1 MAKRLNDDL
10 FEGTSMTFGEHL
22 EELRKALWKAMIGLV
37 IGLLVGLGVAK
48 YVVHFLETPL
58 ERALN
63 EYYLEKANVDIK
75 AMYSGP
81 DALEKLETV
90 EGDGLVP
97 DKGIMVEPAAILEC
111 LIYAAPDEFGH
122 IRFKPHQFV
131 ARDLPLENVVPL
143 CERLTKQPGDDE
155 GSNDSSPQKP
165 IPARALWDLMT
176 PEDREY
182 VAEVASLDSADDE
195 VRARVVSILNRLAD
209 QPQVHQSPDFA
220 KVEGWNEESTRELR
234 AVLRV
239 RDDPDRSRRLNRLL
253 ISDALQPQLGKP
265 RVPLVAVPTWKP
277 AVVRI
282 QALGA
287 HEAFMIWLKAGF
299 VAGLVLTSPWIF
311 FQIWQFVAA
320 GLYPHEKR
328 YVYLYL
334 PFSLGLFL
342 AGAALAFFFVF
353 KPVLDF
359 LFSFNASMNIDPDP
373 RISEWLSFV
382 LILPLG
388 FGISFQLPLVML
400 FLNRIGIFSVGAYL
414 EKWRIAILVIFVISM
429 LLTPADPISMML
441 MAVPLT
447 ILYFGGIMLCKWMPR
462 GRNPFDEAYEP

>member
-10 FEGTSMTFGEHL
+10 FEGTTMTFGEHL
-22 EELRKALWKAMIGLV
+22 EELRKSLWKAMIGLV

-48 YVVHFLETPL
+48 YVVQFLETPL
-58 ERALN
+58 ESALN
-63 EYYLEKANVDIK
+63 KYYLKQANVDIK
-75 AMYSGP
+75 ENFTGA
-81 DALEKLETV
+81 DALEMHETI
-90 EGDGLVP
+90 DRDQLVP
-97 DKGIMVEPAAILEC
+97 DKGLKVEPAAILEC
-111 LIYAAPDEFGH
+111 LIQAAPDEFGH
-122 IRFKPHQFV
+122 VQFKPYQFV
-131 ARDLPLENVVPL
+131 ASDLPLDNVVSL
-143 CERLTKQPGDDE
+143 CKRLATQEADGDARDDDGQQE
-155 GSNDSSPQKP
+155 PNPS
-165 IPARALWDLMT
+165 RALWHLMT
-176 PEDREY
+176 PEDREF
-182 VAEVASLDSADDE
+182 VEEVASQDSADE
-195 VRARVVSILNRLAD
+195 SGRARVINVLNRLAD
-209 QPQVHQSPDFA
+209 QPAVNQSTDFA
-220 KVEGWNEESTRELR
+220 EIAGWDKEATRELR

-239 RDDPDRSRRLNRLL
+239 REDPDRSRRLNKLL
-253 ISDALQPQLGKP
+253 ISDAMKPDLRKP
-265 RVPLVAVPTWKP
+265 RIVLVDVPTWKP

-299 VAGLVLTSPWIF
+299 VAGLVLSSPWLF

-353 KPVLDF
+353 RPVLDF

-400 FLNRIGIFSVGAYL
+400 FLNRIGIFSIRAYL
-414 EKWRIAILVIFVISM
+414 EKWRIAILVIFVASM
-429 LLTPADPISMML
+429 LLTPADPISMLL
-441 MAVPLT
+441 MAGPLT
-447 ILYFGGIMLCKWMPR
+447 ALYFGGVLLCMWMPR